1 MALRTTKKQAATMSL
16 EAVKY
21 LAAVPHPWIP
31 GFLLPALTGL
41 GRMPPVRKAFQA
53 GEDVS
58 EESLIARSSPTL
70 EKTTIKDVPV
80 LIIRPRTITPD
91 DEHALLLNIHGGGF
105 VMGTARERTA
115 LLMAA
120 EIGITVYSIDY
131 TLAPEAKY
139 PPALNQC
146 FAVYEEVV
154 THFDPKQVV
163 GVSSS
168 SGGALMLAVVL
179 KAQKL
184 HLPMIKA
191 LGMFSPAGEI
201 SGVGDSA
208 VSNNRRDVQSADM
221 ALAIV
226 RQNYVGDMDPRDPG
240 ISPLS
245 DTFATDFPP
254 TMITTGTRDIMLSNG
269 VRLFWKLKEINVPV
283 ELLVSEGMWHG
294 FNWEPDL
301 PEAIRTRKIVVDFLN
316 SQIRTASREES
327 MRMNGSAHGMGHEIA
342 AHEQQ
347 EPRALS

>member
-1 MALRTTKKQAATMSL
+1 MALRNTKNQAATMSP

-21 LAAVPHPWIP
+21 LAAVPHPWMP
-31 GFLLPALTGL
+31 GFLLPTLTGP
-41 GRMPPVRKAFQA
+41 RQIPRFRKAFQA
-53 GEDVS
+53 GEDVI
-58 EESLIARSSPTL
+58 EEALIARYSLTL
-70 EKTTIKDVPV
+70 EKTTINDVPV
-80 LIIRPRTITPD
+80 LIIRPKTITPGN
-91 DEHALLLNIHGGGF
+91 ENALLMNIHGGGF

-139 PPALNQC
+139 PLALNQC

-154 THFDPKQVV
+154 THFDPKQIV

-184 HLPMIKA
+184 HLPMLKA
-191 LGMFSPAGEI
+191 LGMFTPAGDI

-226 RQNYVGDMDPRDPG
+226 RQNYVGDMNPRDPG
-240 ISPLS
+240 ISPLN
-245 DTFATDFPP
+245 DTFDPDFPP
-254 TMITTGTRDIMLSNG
+254 TIITTGTRDIMLSNG
-269 VRLFWKLKEINVPV
+269 VRLYWKLKEINVPV

-301 PEAIRTRKIVVDFLN
+301 PEAMRTRKIVVDFLN

-327 MRMNGSAHGMGHEIA
+327 MR
-342 AHEQQ
+342 
-347 EPRALS
+347 

>member
-1 MALRTTKKQAATMSL
+1 MALRNTKKQAATMSL

-31 GFLLPALTGL
+31 GFLLPTLTGP
-41 GRMPPVRKAFQA
+41 RQIPRFRKAFQA
-53 GEDVS
+53 GEDVI
-58 EESLIARSSPTL
+58 EESLIARYSLTL

-80 LIIRPRTITPD
+80 LIIRPKTITPGN
-91 DEHALLLNIHGGGF
+91 EHALLLNIHGGGF

-120 EIGITVYSIDY
+120 EVGITVYSIDY

-139 PPALNQC
+139 PLALNQC

-184 HLPMIKA
+184 NLPMIKA
-191 LGMFSPAGEI
+191 LGMFTPAGEI

-208 VSNNRRDVQSADM
+208 VFNNRRDVQSADM

-226 RQNYVGDMDPRDPG
+226 RQNYVGEMNPRDPG
-240 ISPLS
+240 ISPLN
-245 DTFATDFPP
+245 DTFDTGFPP
-254 TMITTGTRDIMLSNG
+254 TIITTGTRDIMLSNG
-269 VRLFWKLKEINVPV
+269 VRLYWKLKEINVPV

-301 PEAIRTRKIVVDFLN
+301 PEAMRTREIVVDFLN
-316 SQIRTASREES
+316 SQIRTTSREES
-327 MRMNGSAHGMGHEIA
+327 MR
-342 AHEQQ
+342 
-347 EPRALS
+347 